1 MQHLGLQ
8 YIHARTHLGL
18 SCVMDRC
25 IMHRSILSGA
35 QIGGAGRQRRRQGYY
50 AYMDS
55 RLWLPAAWVCLV
67 MNLAKE
73 GAWLRMLPR
82 LSISNA

>member
-1 MQHLGLQ
+1 MCHGQMH
-8 YIHARTHLGL
+8 HA
-18 SCVMDRC
+18 
-25 IMHRSILSGA
+25 SIDLVRGA
-35 QIGGAGRQRRRQGYY
+35 NRPAGRQTPRQGYY
-50 AYMDS
+50 GYMDGLEALAS
-55 RLWLPAAWVCLV
+55 CMVCLV